1 MNQKS
6 ILFIIAMSI
15 AIIGNAQITEVEGTL
30 KKQNNDTLEGWKKG
44 GVVSANLAQT
54 NLTNWAAGGENSLT
68 VNSLFSVFANYKKGK
83 VAWDNSLDVGYG
95 VLGSG
100 ADSLEFKK
108 TDDKIDFLS
117 KYGYKARKNF
127 YYAGLFNFKTQ
138 MANGYDYTSKSSLP
152 ISTYLAP
159 GYITLALGMDYK
171 PNSYVSVFVAPATL
185 RTTLVTLERLANAG
199 DFGVE
204 GATYDDS
211 GILIEKGK
219 KYRNEMG
226 GYIRIIYSRND
237 FTQEI
242 LKNVSITSK
251 LDLFSN
257 YLDSPENI
265 DVNWENQIA
274 FTINKY
280 FSVTFNTHLIY
291 DDDIKFGIDTNNDG
305 EFDKFSPRVQFKQIL
320 GLAFTYK
327 F

>member
-1 MNQKS
+1 MKLKCFS
-6 ILFIIAMSI
+6 FIIAISLTI
-15 AIIGNAQITEVEGTL
+15 VTNAQVTEVEGTL

-44 GVVSANLAQT
+44 GVISANLAQT
-54 NLTNWAAGGENSLT
+54 NLTNWAAGGENSLA
-68 VNSLFSVFANYKKGK
+68 VNSLFSVFANYKKDK
-83 VAWDNSLDVGYG
+83 IAWDNSLDIGYG

-117 KYGYKARKNF
+117 KFGYKARDNF

-138 MANGYDYTSKSSLP
+138 MANGYDYTSDSPLP

-171 PNSYVSVFVAPATL
+171 PNSYLSVFIAPATM

-199 DFGVE
+199 EFGVE
-204 GATYDDS
+204 AATYDS
-211 GILIEKGK
+211 LGNIIQAGK
-219 KYRNEMG
+219 KFRNEMG
-226 GYIRIIYSRND
+226 GYIRIIYSKND
-237 FTQEI
+237 FTQEL

-251 LDLFSN
+251 IDLFSN
-257 YLDSPENI
+257 YIESPENI
-265 DVNWENQIA
+265 DINWENQIA

-280 FSVTFNTHLIY
+280 FSVNFNTHLIY
-291 DDDIKFGIDTNNDG
+291 DDDVKFGVDTNNDG
-305 EFDKFSPRVQFKQIL
+305 KNDKFVARTQFKQIL
-320 GLAFTYK
+320 GLGFTYN